1 MTHEQPPV
9 VSPVASPSPAARKI
23 PVIATA
29 ILIAGAAVL
38 YGIFGLG
45 GKQTANECAPS
56 AAVAKRLAPFAQGEV
71 AALTMSSNPKTAVPV
86 EFDGPGGTRR
96 SMADYTGKALLL
108 NLWATWCIPCREEMP
123 SLDRLQ
129 ARLGDD
135 SFEVVAVSV
144 DTARLEKRQPFLDEA
159 GVKHLAFYSDAS
171 ADIFQRLKRAGKVL
185 GLPTTLVIDRSGC
198 ELGVMA
204 GPADWSS
211 DDAVRL
217 ITALKAP

>member
-38 YGIFGLG
+38 YGMFGLG
-45 GKQTANECAPS
+45 GKQTSNECAPS
-56 AAVAKRLAPFAQGEV
+56 TAVSKRLGPLAQGQV
-71 AALTMSSNPKTAVPV
+71 AALTIPQIPKKAVPV
-86 EFDGPGGTRR
+86 AFDGPTGTRK
-96 SMADYTGKALLL
+96 SLADFNGKALVL

-144 DTARLEKRQPFLDEA
+144 DTARLEKRQTFLNEA
-159 GVKHLAFYSDAS
+159 GVTHLAFYSDAS

-185 GLPTTLVIDRSGC
+185 GLPTTLMIDRSGC
-198 ELGVMA
+198 ELGIMA

-211 DDAVRL
+211 DDAIRL
-217 ITALKAP
+217 VSALKSP